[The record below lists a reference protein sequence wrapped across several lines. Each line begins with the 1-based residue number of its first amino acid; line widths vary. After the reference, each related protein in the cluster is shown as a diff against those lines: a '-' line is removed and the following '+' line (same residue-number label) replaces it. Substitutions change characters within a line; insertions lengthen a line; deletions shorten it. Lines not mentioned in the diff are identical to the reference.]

1 MTIAP
6 ALHLFDTPIGRCGI
20 AWSERGIL
28 ALQLPEAREEAT
40 RARLLRRAPGAR
52 PAPPP
57 PEVRRALDLILAL
70 LDGRPSDLGSIELD
84 MSGVP
89 TFDRRVYDAARAIPP
104 GATRSYGE
112 IARELGDPGLARAVG
127 RALGRN
133 PFAIVVPCHRV
144 LAAGGRIGG
153 FSAEGGTATKRR
165 LLAIEGA
172 VPGGGPSLFDHFGVA
187 AGGIRRA
194 PATVRPRHG

>member
-1 MTIAP
+1 MTNAP
-6 ALHLFDTPIGRCGI
+6 AFHLFDTPIGRCGI

-28 ALQLPEAREEAT
+28 ALQLPEASDETT

-57 PEVRRALDLILAL
+57 PEMRRALDLILAL
-70 LDGRPSDLGSIELD
+70 LDGKPSDLGSIELD
-84 MSGVP
+84 LSGVP
-89 TFDRRVYDAARAIPP
+89 EFDRCVYDIARAIPP

-112 IARELGDPGLARAVG
+112 IALELGDPGLARAVG

-133 PFAIVVPCHRV
+133 PFAIIVPCHRV

-165 LLAIEGA
+165 LLAIESA
-172 VPGGGPSLFDHFGVA
+172 VSGESPSLFEHFGLA
-187 AGGIRRA
+187 AGGIGRA
-194 PATVRPRHG
+194 SGTVRPQP